1 MQAAPEGQQVDP
13 EPAEALAHSLSGGAL
28 ALPSVALLVAVGAS
42 FVFSGTEAAITS
54 MGELRIRRM
63 LASGNGPRAWLEL
76 WLNEPSQVLTT
87 LLVGNTLANLSAAAL
102 ATQLTLKVASAYGVD
117 GSLLG
122 WAVAAA
128 VAVLGV
134 LVLVV
139 GEIAPKTMAKLHP
152 EWFLPAMHGAWLF
165 HLLGRW
171 LTASMMWVA
180 LNLVRA
186 MGGKPETAGLQIT
199 EEQIEDMV
207 RIGSEAGAIDE
218 SRGELLQGVFDL
230 KDVTAK
236 KLLTP
241 RKQVVGLPLDATLE
255 EVRAVVQEHEY
266 SRYPVYDKSLD
277 AIAGVFFAKTLLSA
291 EVTANPDG
299 FALRAHLRKALFVP
313 ESVKAADLLGE
324 FQKKR
329 MHLAIVVDEHGGTAG
344 ILTLE
349 DVLEELVGDI
359 EDEHDE
365 PERHVVEVAA
375 GKWSLDGGAD
385 LSAFSE
391 QIGADLPESDAYA
404 TVGGFVIDQLGRMAQ
419 VGDAVRWQDLAI
431 RVTEAD
437 GTRVVRVEVE
447 RSELPTASPVARAA
461 TTPRGQRSLAET
473 GADG

>member
-1 MQAAPEGQQVDP
+1 MDP
-13 EPAEALAHSLSGGAL
+13 DPAEALAHTWTVGAL
-28 ALPSVALLVAVGAS
+28 ALPSLALLVAVVAS

-63 LASGNGPRAWLEL
+63 LSNGNGPRAWLEL
-76 WLNEPSQVLTT
+76 WLSDPPQVLTT

-102 ATQLTLKVASAYGVD
+102 TTHLTILIAQGYGLD
-117 GSLLG
+117 GSWLG
-122 WAVAAA
+122 WMLALAVAA
-128 VAVLGV
+128 LGV
-134 LVLVV
+134 VVLVV

-152 EWFLPAMHGAWLF
+152 EWFLPAMHAVWLF

-180 LNLVRA
+180 MHLVRA

-218 SRGELLQGVFDL
+218 NRGELLQGVFDL

-241 RKQVVGLPLDATLE
+241 RKHVVGLPLDATLE
-255 EVRAVVQEHEY
+255 EVRRVVQEHEY
-266 SRYPVYDKSLD
+266 SRYPVYDRSLD
-277 AIAGVFFAKTLLSA
+277 AISGVFFAKTLLSA
-291 EVTANPDG
+291 EVMNNPGD
-299 FALRAHLRKALFVP
+299 FALRNHLRKALFVP
-313 ESVKAADLLGE
+313 ESVKAADMLGE

-329 MHLAIVVDEHGGTAG
+329 VHLAIVVDEHGGTAG

-385 LSAFSE
+385 FVAFLE

-404 TVGGFVIDQLGRMAQ
+404 TVGGFVIDELGRMAQ
-419 VGDAVRWQDLAI
+419 VGDTVRWQDLAI
-431 RVTEAD
+431 CVTEAD
-437 GTRVVRVEVE
+437 GTRVVRVSVE
-447 RSELPTASPVARAA
+447 R
-461 TTPRGQRSLAET
+461 TTPPDTPAAAAKTWITPRVQRSVES
-473 GADG
+473 ADAG